1 MFQNL
6 NDYSLSNK
14 ISPDETII
22 FHKNVNNELNFDLSS
37 HSIDLDHKKNE
48 EEDDFNK
55 DYNLSFLKIFED
67 KTTDFETRKKD
78 SFTSLRFNN
87 ANNLDTQNIII
98 YSFEDI
104 SKILKENS
112 LNNILDQFTK
122 DEIIE
127 NYENNMKLLNKKR
140 KRNRTKNKEN
150 ENEII
155 YKRGRKKMND
165 DTDRKHDKYAP
176 NNIIKK
182 IKLKLIE
189 KSISFINAIVNKN
202 NEKSKREIFKKLDY
216 KYIKKM
222 KQDLFI

>member
-22 FHKNVNNELNFDLSS
+22 FHKNTPLLNNELNFDLSS
-37 HSIDLDHKKNE
+37 HSIDLVHKKNE

-67 KTTDFETRKKD
+67 KTTHFETRKKD
-78 SFTSLRFNN
+78 NLISQRFNN
-87 ANNLDTQNIII
+87 ANNSETQNLII

-122 DEIIE
+122 DELIE
-127 NYENNMKLLNKKR
+127 KYENNMKLLHKKR
-140 KRNRTKNKEN
+140 KRNLTKNKE
-150 ENEII
+150 
-155 YKRGRKKMND
+155 R
-165 DTDRKHDKYAP
+165 
-176 NNIIKK
+176 
-182 IKLKLIE
+182 
-189 KSISFINAIVNKN
+189 
-202 NEKSKREIFKKLDY
+202 
-216 KYIKKM
+216 
-222 KQDLFI
+222 